1 MEKETKDESKQGEKS
16 FPNPPKIMINEH
28 YLSNMSNSNSRM
40 VPRYG
45 DYNAD
50 QSELNPILDR
60 KKSKAFNDEQVLTV
74 DESLRK
80 RENTNVIG
88 SERV

>member
-1 MEKETKDESKQGEKS
+1 MEKETKDESKHGEKS

-28 YLSNMSNSNSRM
+28 YLSNMGNTRM

-45 DYNAD
+45 DFNAD
-50 QSELNPILDR
+50 QAELNPILDR